1 MINMGH
7 CRFNNTVLALEECIE
22 ALDSDG
28 LDELS
33 DSEKTYAKGL
43 YDLAK
48 DYIDQYEKS
57 QRDEKHR
64 NHTEQVRP
72 VRQ

>member
-1 MINMGH
+1 MINMEC
-7 CRFNNTVLALEECIE
+7 CRFNNTALALEECIE
-22 ALDSDG
+22 ALERDG

-57 QRDEKHR
+57 TKK
-64 NHTEQVRP
+64 
-72 VRQ
+72 

>member
-1 MINMGH
+1 MINMGY
-7 CRFNNTVLALEECIE
+7 CRFENTTIALEECTE
-22 ALDSDG
+22 ALERDG

-57 QRDEKHR
+57 TRK
-64 NHTEQVRP
+64 
-72 VRQ
+72 